1 MGGSGQLKKY
11 VTESVND
18 FLAPIR
24 ERRVEL
30 MGDMDYVKDVL
41 REGNR
46 RANEI
51 ANQTLEEVR
60 EAMGMVYYP
69 IVFASCALLGCLR
82 SVYSE
87 ATISAANQFLRSG
100 GDVLRRRP
108 RGLAGALCASFVLSV
123 PYDSPSPS
131 T

>member
-1 MGGSGQLKKY
+1 MSRKIAEEIGNGGSGQLKKY

-60 EAMGMVYYP
+60 EAMGMVY
-69 IVFASCALLGCLR
+69 
-82 SVYSE
+82 
-87 ATISAANQFLRSG
+87 
-100 GDVLRRRP
+100 
-108 RGLAGALCASFVLSV
+108 
-123 PYDSPSPS
+123 
-131 T
+131 

>member
-1 MGGSGQLKKY
+1 MSALITTASLCTGRGEQEIAEEIGNGGSGQLKKY

-24 ERRVEL
+24 ERRMEL
-30 MGDMDYVKDVL
+30 AGDMDYVKDVL

-60 EAMGMVYYP
+60 EAMGMVY
-69 IVFASCALLGCLR
+69 
-82 SVYSE
+82 
-87 ATISAANQFLRSG
+87 
-100 GDVLRRRP
+100 
-108 RGLAGALCASFVLSV
+108 
-123 PYDSPSPS
+123 
-131 T
+131 

>member
-1 MGGSGQLKKY
+1 MPACKSGSTSGWTCGVVTADK

-24 ERRVEL
+24 ERRMEL
-30 MGDMDYVKDVL
+30 AGDMDYVKDVL

-60 EAMGMVYYP
+60 EAMGMVY
-69 IVFASCALLGCLR
+69 
-82 SVYSE
+82 
-87 ATISAANQFLRSG
+87 
-100 GDVLRRRP
+100 
-108 RGLAGALCASFVLSV
+108 
-123 PYDSPSPS
+123 
-131 T
+131 